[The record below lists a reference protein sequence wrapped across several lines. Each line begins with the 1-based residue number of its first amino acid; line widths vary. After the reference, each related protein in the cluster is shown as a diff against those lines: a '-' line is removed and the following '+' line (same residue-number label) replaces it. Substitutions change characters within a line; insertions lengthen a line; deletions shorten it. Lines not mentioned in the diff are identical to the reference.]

1 MQAVL
6 DLIIELQRTSE
17 YNRLERL
24 GNGPV
29 YDEPLV
35 GVADGHDPLFTQYKT
50 IIGAYHMTPEEIM
63 AHKDHK
69 VFRDHKAILDLLGH
83 KVSLAVLVLKDLKV
97 EIRSDWE
104 TDSLFSQGGSYIRV
118 SLFTGRKLDYIKAR
132 LSQAR
137 VASALRE
144 RPMDGG
150 EFSLL
155 KGRLLSRLL
164 HDLESQETKIPQIA
178 ELYSLFGTVPQ
189 ESALIRAIKSLNVYD
204 LLRVA
209 KKTLGENRSVVLES
223 R

>member
-1 MQAVL
+1 
-6 DLIIELQRTSE
+6 
-17 YNRLERL
+17 
-24 GNGPV
+24 
-29 YDEPLV
+29 
-35 GVADGHDPLFTQYKT
+35 
-50 IIGAYHMTPEEIM
+50 
-63 AHKDHK
+63 
-69 VFRDHKAILDLLGH
+69 
-83 KVSLAVLVLKDLKV
+83 
-97 EIRSDWE
+97 
-104 TDSLFSQGGSYIRV
+104 
-118 SLFTGRKLDYIKAR
+118 
-132 LSQAR
+132 
-137 VASALRE
+137 
-144 RPMDGG
+144 MDGG